1 MAFQSVLIHNCTIHR
16 KVPDASGNT
25 NEYGQPIFSETS
37 ASYQCRFFKKDKFR
51 QSGVLISSDIP
62 HLVVPLSVMLPSDV
76 DIKKEDRI
84 STTTEGYA
92 GDYTVFDIIPIYGR
106 AAIHHYVANIVK
118 VEP

>member
-1 MAFQSVLIHNCTIHR
+1 
-16 KVPDASGNT
+16 
-25 NEYGQPIFSETS
+25 
-37 ASYQCRFFKKDKFR
+37 
-51 QSGVLISSDIP
+51 
-62 HLVVPLSVMLPSDV
+62 MLPSDV